1 MWALSF
7 VPDSFLIYIVNTILI
22 AGAISSFL
30 TFFAINRLLRY
41 FPAIAPYYLILQII
55 SGLLLVSGIYLKGG
69 YSVEMEWREKL
80 KVAEE
85 RAAVAEEKAKET
97 NIQIQTK
104 IVERVKVVKEVQV
117 VNQDRIIK
125 EKEFIDKDCK
135 VPSIAI
141 DIHNDAAKNRKPEEK
156 K

>member
-41 FPAIAPYYLILQII
+41 FPAIAPYYLILQIV
-55 SGLLLVSGIYLKGG
+55 SALLLVSGIYLKGG

-97 NIQIQTK
+97 NVQIQTK

-135 VPSIAI
+135 VPGIAI